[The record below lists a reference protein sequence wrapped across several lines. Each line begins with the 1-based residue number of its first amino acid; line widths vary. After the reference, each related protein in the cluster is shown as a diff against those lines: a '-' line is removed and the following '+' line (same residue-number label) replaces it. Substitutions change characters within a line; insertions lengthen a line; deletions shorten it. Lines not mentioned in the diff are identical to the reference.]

1 MDSDPSGSNTQAL
14 SHCLKESAGLGSLRF
29 GYFFGRF
36 LDVSSTCCKHLQ
48 VWTLITV
55 EAKSGE
61 AVAGVPRYADTT
73 TAET

>member
-1 MDSDPSGSNTQAL
+1 MDSDPSGSNPQAL
-14 SHCLKESAGLGSLRF
+14 SHCLKESVGLGSLRF
-29 GYFFGRF
+29 DYIFEKF
-36 LDVSSTCCKHLQ
+36 LVVSSTCCKHLQ